1 MTAEILLARRS
12 RGDGDLGAPEEVAE
26 ARFGVGGGFI
36 TRRVPRGRGALQ
48 RRRTLRGGGAES
60 VAPDGEERVL
70 PLPYPTPSL
79 FPREK
84 YIKKDAREP
93 LALERAAAKRANR
106 RSDR

>member
-1 MTAEILLARRS
+1 M
-12 RGDGDLGAPEEVAE
+12 LGLIGEGTGIAAKVLKSMGASPLPPP
-26 ARFGVGGGFI
+26 
-36 TRRVPRGRGALQ
+36 TSPRA
-48 RRRTLRGGGAES
+48 
-60 VAPDGEERVL
+60 V